1 VTGQCLSRLRGEAV
15 LGAWWRRGASKSGDG
30 RVSTTPLIAIR
41 AGAIVLIASLHDAAS
56 SHTAV
61 AALDL
66 AGQAIVTRDAFACQS
81 PWQVIQG
88 RDCHKLPA
96 GTAVNIVG
104 GDEFFACV
112 VWPGTQRCMWIAR
125 DVLRKP

>member
-1 VTGQCLSRLRGEAV
+1 MFKRLVIAV
-15 LGAWWRRGASKSGDG
+15 PVAAM
-30 RVSTTPLIAIR
+30 
-41 AGAIVLIASLHDAAS
+41 VLVASLCVLPS

-61 AALDL
+61 AALEP
-66 AGQAIVTRDAFACQS
+66 AAQAIVARDAFACQS
-81 PWQVIQG
+81 PWQVLEG
-88 RDCHKLPA
+88 RHCQKVPA
-96 GTAVNIVG
+96 GTAVNIVS